1 MDFFDDDYN
10 SVVVKKGIVRY
21 KFVISLF
28 ILCICI
34 FHSSTFDY
42 IKEFMNIKIS
52 FFVTVVQ
59 GLIFSSIVYSMLYF
73 AGDSFVFSPCNIELD
88 IEDYFYY
95 YKNLNIND
103 NIEVDESNT
112 EVDY

>member
-1 MDFFDDDYN
+1 
-10 SVVVKKGIVRY
+10 
-21 KFVISLF
+21 
-28 ILCICI
+28 
-34 FHSSTFDY
+34 
-42 IKEFMNIKIS
+42 
-52 FFVTVVQ
+52 
-59 GLIFSSIVYSMLYF
+59 MLYF